1 MTKVFSLIL
10 AFFFFVTAR
19 AQSNYEDSLKAYINN
34 YVATHEVVKGE
45 DRSRLQFFEVDPAY
59 RVMALFEKKEN
70 GQWFEMQT
78 SGPMKKLYRVYGV
91 VHFIINKTPLQLNIY
106 QAQNLLQSPEY
117 KTYLFLPFTDV
128 TSGKETYHSGRYI
141 DLRMEDIQ
149 NNQVIIDFN
158 KAYNPYC
165 AYVSGRYNCP
175 IPPKENNLSIAIK
188 AGEKAFKEE

>member
-1 MTKVFSLIL
+1 MARIFSL
-10 AFFFFVTAR
+10 FFVLFVFANAR
-19 AQSNYEDSLKAYINN
+19 AQSNYQDSLKTYISN
-34 YVATHEVVKGE
+34 YIATHEVVKGE

-91 VHFIINKTPLQLNIY
+91 VHFVINKTPLQLNLY
-106 QAQNLLQSPEY
+106 QAQSLLQSPEY

-141 DLRMEDIQ
+141 DLKMEDIQ
-149 NNQVIIDFN
+149 NNQVVIDFN

-165 AYVSGRYNCP
+165 GYVSGRYNCP

>member
-1 MTKVFSLIL
+1 MARIFSL
-10 AFFFFVTAR
+10 FFVLSFFANAR
-19 AQSNYEDSLKAYINN
+19 AQSNYQDSLKTYISN
-34 YVATHEVVKGE
+34 YIATHEVVKGE

-91 VHFIINKTPLQLNIY
+91 VHFVINKTPLQLNIY

-141 DLRMEDIQ
+141 DLKMEDIQ
-149 NNQVIIDFN
+149 NNQVVIDFN

>member
-1 MTKVFSLIL
+1 MARIFSL
-10 AFFFFVTAR
+10 FFVLSFFANAR
-19 AQSNYEDSLKAYINN
+19 AQSNYQDSLKTYISN
-34 YVATHEVVKGE
+34 YIATHEVVRGE

-91 VHFIINKTPLQLNIY
+91 VHFVINKTPLQLNIY

-141 DLRMEDIQ
+141 DLKMEDIQ
-149 NNQVIIDFN
+149 NNQVVIDFN